1 MRGAEKHDLNRIIV
15 GYGLGTIFAHKSI
28 KWPLKVLT
36 VSLLKTTS
44 PWLLSHFYTMTTS
57 KNLYDQDTS

>member
-15 GYGLGTIFAHKSI
+15 GYGLGTISAHKSF